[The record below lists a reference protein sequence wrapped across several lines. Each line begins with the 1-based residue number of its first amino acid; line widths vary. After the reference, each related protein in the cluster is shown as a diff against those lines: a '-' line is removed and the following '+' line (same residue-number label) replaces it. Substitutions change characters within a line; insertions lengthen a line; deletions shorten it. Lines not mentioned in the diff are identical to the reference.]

1 MNTILKIGHWEI
13 LLPSESLAMAAMKA
27 LSKGILIDSRFV
39 ESNGEYQYI
48 YEIEEK
54 YELEM
59 EMKILPQSAK
69 IIDGRKNKKQL
80 RLSEKTPNAKE
91 EHGLNENL
99 PRLPHRQRGP
109 ALFHHGLDHRHRHG
123 GGDRLQPGLGALLRS
138 LCPPSPRRN
147 PPPNLHPSMSEPAL
161 ILGCLIALTAFAW
174 AFGDHQD
181 INLD

>member
-91 EHGLNENL
+91 ELGL
-99 PRLPHRQRGP
+99 Q
-109 ALFHHGLDHRHRHG
+109 
-123 GGDRLQPGLGALLRS
+123 
-138 LCPPSPRRN
+138 
-147 PPPNLHPSMSEPAL
+147 
-161 ILGCLIALTAFAW
+161 
-174 AFGDHQD
+174 
-181 INLD
+181 